1 MSVWKLYEKLLIFA
15 FLISPSSI
23 ESILLQ
29 NLTLKGHEQVTSDIK
44 NETVFHHKME
54 HLAVR
59 QKYSSF
65 NSLLSVSSGDEP
77 LSPA

>member
-15 FLISPSSI
+15 FLISPSSVK
-23 ESILLQ
+23 SFCL
-29 NLTLKGHEQVTSDIK
+29 TSDIK
-44 NETVFHHKME
+44 NETVFHHQME
-54 HLAVR
+54 HLAVC